1 MPGQLLE
8 QLEGRDQPA
17 GVCSVS
23 APRCGW
29 HRFLCWKMLLVK
41 GKAKRDVLSFSCV
54 KGTLKKDGS
63 RITANSVPGSAGYLR
78 TIANVF

>member
-1 MPGQLLE
+1 M
-8 QLEGRDQPA
+8 
-17 GVCSVS
+17 CSVS

-29 HRFLCWKMLLVK
+29 HRFLCWKMFLVK